1 MTSTGALNILIGG
14 EAGQGLVTI
23 GGLLTKALIREGFD
37 VVVTQGYQS
46 RIRGGH
52 NSFEV
57 YFALSEIYSP
67 AEKIDLLVALDEET
81 IEIHKNFL
89 SENSLV
95 IADQSY
101 LKSMEGLGIPYKD
114 ISSQRNANI
123 VAFGVVCSLLEI
135 DKDTALG
142 IVESDFGKKDP
153 EVLKNNEDAFNNAY
167 DWAVSKEIKI
177 DHPSAPSAKSKRLML
192 NGNDAIALAA
202 MSAGMKF
209 FSFYPMTPS
218 TSIGLTLA
226 ANAGKMGMVVE
237 QAEDEIAAINMA
249 IGASYAGA
257 PSMVATS
264 GGGFALM
271 TEGVSLA
278 AMTETPIV
286 IMVGQRP
293 APATGLP
300 TRTEQ
305 GDLEFV
311 LHSGHGEFGRA
322 IFAPT
327 SVEECFLLT
336 RKAFELAEK
345 FQGPVFVLSDQFL
358 ADSFRA
364 VSPFDVASL
373 SPITVGASNW
383 SGNEVYKRFHL
394 SENGIS
400 PRLLPGMS
408 EHLVVVDSDEH
419 TEDGHLTEDLHI
431 RNLMVEKR
439 LKKLEGLKKEVIAP
453 KYLGNDKSDI
463 LFVTW
468 GSSFG
473 AVYDS
478 IKILKKRG
486 VDCAVLSFSQIW
498 PLVID
503 GFLHYLKNARQ
514 VVGVEGNATAQF
526 ARLIRRECGF
536 EINKNILRYDGLPIT
551 AQYIVEKLEKI
562 VS

>member
-1 MTSTGALNILIGG
+1 MTLTGALNILIGG

-23 GGLLTKALIREGFD
+23 GGLLAKALIREGFD

-52 NSFEV
+52 NSFEI
-57 YFALSEIYSP
+57 YFAQSEIYSP
-67 AEKIDLLVALDEET
+67 AEKVDLLVALDEET
-81 IEIHKNFL
+81 IEIHKNSL
-89 SENSLV
+89 SENALI
-95 IADQSY
+95 IADQSH
-101 LKSMEGLGIPYKD
+101 LKSLKGLGIPYKD
-114 ISSQRNANI
+114 ISSQRNTNI
-123 VAFGVVCSLLEI
+123 VAFGVVCSLLGI
-135 DKDTALG
+135 GKGTALD
-142 IVESDFGKKDP
+142 IFESTFGKKDP
-153 EVLKNNEDAFNNAY
+153 EVLKNNEGAFNSAY
-167 DWAVSKEIKI
+167 DWTVSKAIKFN
-177 DHPSAPSAKSKRLML
+177 HPNAPSGKSKRLML
-192 NGNDAIALAA
+192 NGNDAIALGA
-202 MSAGMKF
+202 MSAGIKF

-218 TSIGLTLA
+218 TSVGLTLA

-237 QAEDEIAAINMA
+237 QAEDEIAVINMA

-271 TEGVSLA
+271 VEGVSLA

-311 LHSGHGEFGRA
+311 LHCGHGEFGRA
-322 IFAPT
+322 IFAPA
-327 SVEECFLLT
+327 SVEECFFLT
-336 RKAFELAEK
+336 RRAFELAEK
-345 FQGPVFVLSDQFL
+345 FQGPVFILSDQFL

-364 VSPFDVASL
+364 VLPFDVAGL
-373 SPITVGASNW
+373 PPITAGASSW
-383 SGNEVYKRFHL
+383 SGDEVYKRFHL

-400 PRLLPGMS
+400 LRLLPGLS

-431 RNLMVEKR
+431 RKLMVEKR
-439 LKKLEGLKKEVIAP
+439 LKKLEGLKKEVTAP
-453 KYLGNDKSDI
+453 KYLGSDKPDI

-478 IKILKKRG
+478 TRILQEKKI
-486 VDCAVLSFSQIW
+486 DCAVLSFSQIW
-498 PLVID
+498 PIVPD
-503 GFLHYLKNARQ
+503 NFLHHLKNARQ
-514 VVGVEGNATAQF
+514 VIGVEGNATAQF
-526 ARLIRRECGF
+526 ARLIKRECGF

-551 AQYIVEKLEKI
+551 AQYIVDKLEKM
-562 VS
+562 